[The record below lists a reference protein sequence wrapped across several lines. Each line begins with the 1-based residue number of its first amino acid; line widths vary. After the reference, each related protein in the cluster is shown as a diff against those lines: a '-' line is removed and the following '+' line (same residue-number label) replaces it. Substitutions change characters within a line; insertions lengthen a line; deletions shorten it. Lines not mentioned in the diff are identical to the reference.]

1 MMLAWASPKPEV
13 LYMIH
18 INMATNIRAVNMK
31 VPEETTSPTKIVS
44 ALFHRRRA
52 LPWRIASH
60 SRVSPVVLFSAQ
72 REKLLNGKRF
82 FMAVALKAN
91 ADPTCLQ
98 SLVKLCP
105 DRKLSGRNVPSTS
118 WSLPELWPVL
128 TSMQQLSLA
137 QVANGTSNGD
147 RHNRLVAQQA
157 AITWQLWASILVFVS
172 MHVQFNEQMVS

>member
-1 MMLAWASPKPEV
+1 MMLAWASPKPEI

-18 INMATNIRAVNMK
+18 TNMATNIRAVNMK
-31 VPEETTSPTKIVS
+31 VPEAPTKIVS

-52 LPWRIASH
+52 L
-60 SRVSPVVLFSAQ
+60 LFSAQ
-72 REKLLNGKRF
+72 QGTDSSW
-82 FMAVALKAN
+82 VALKAN

-98 SLVKLCP
+98 PLVKLCP

-157 AITWQLWASILVFVS
+157 AITWQLWVSILAFVS
-172 MHVQFNEQMVS
+172 MHVQLNEQMVS

>member
-1 MMLAWASPKPEV
+1 MILAWASPKPEV

-18 INMATNIRAVNMK
+18 TNMATNIQAVNMK

-52 LPWRIASH
+52 L
-60 SRVSPVVLFSAQ
+60 LFSAQ

-128 TSMQQLSLA
+128 TSMQQLSSA

-157 AITWQLWASILVFVS
+157 AITWQLWASILAFVS
-172 MHVQFNEQMVS
+172 MHVQLNEQMVS